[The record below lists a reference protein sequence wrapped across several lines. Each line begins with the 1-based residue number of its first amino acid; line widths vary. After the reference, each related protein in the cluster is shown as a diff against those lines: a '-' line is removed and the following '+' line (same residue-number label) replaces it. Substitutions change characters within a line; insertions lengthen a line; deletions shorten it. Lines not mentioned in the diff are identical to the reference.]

1 MTMIFVVVVMTIVVE
16 KEQRLSMKNLTIIIL
31 VLVIWTM
38 GEMDITP
45 NEALHLVQ
53 HTLPNFIKYKLS

>member
-1 MTMIFVVVVMTIVVE
+1 
-16 KEQRLSMKNLTIIIL
+16 MKNFTIIFL
-31 VLVIWTM
+31 VLIIWVM

-53 HTLPNFIKYKLS
+53 HTLPNYIKYKLI